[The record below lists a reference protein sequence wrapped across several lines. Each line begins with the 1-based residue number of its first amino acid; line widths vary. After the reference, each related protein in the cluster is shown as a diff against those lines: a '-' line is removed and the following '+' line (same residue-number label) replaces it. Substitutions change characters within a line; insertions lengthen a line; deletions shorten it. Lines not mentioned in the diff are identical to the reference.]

1 MWTWPRAS
9 ASGRLMTGIVVVC
22 FGEKVV
28 MPAGSKQ
35 ELRDRFLQILQ
46 EAAIC
51 FPTGPDTEVTLE
63 AMIEAS
69 RLLTEHL
76 EGELQKLREEEAD

>member
-1 MWTWPRAS
+1 
-9 ASGRLMTGIVVVC
+9 
-22 FGEKVV
+22 
-28 MPAGSKQ
+28 MPASQKQ

-46 EAAIC
+46 ETAIA
-51 FPTGPDTEVTLE
+51 FPAGSDPEVTLE

-76 EGELQKLREEEAD
+76 EVELQKLREEEAD